1 MKSVFFHSSMMENIT
16 MGVHGH
22 ALMAA
27 TIGAPHEWMKIITT
41 SWVIGENALLNA
53 IFQPKIQEVSS
64 IDIVSVISY
73 FQYK

>member
-1 MKSVFFHSSMMENIT
+1 

-41 SWVIGENALLNA
+41 SLVIGENALLNV